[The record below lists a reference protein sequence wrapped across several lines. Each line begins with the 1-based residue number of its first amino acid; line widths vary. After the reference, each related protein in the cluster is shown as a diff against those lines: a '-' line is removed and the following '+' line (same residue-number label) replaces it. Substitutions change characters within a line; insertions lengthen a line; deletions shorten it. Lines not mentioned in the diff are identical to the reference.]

1 MLGTKWPSIT
11 STWIEPG
18 AAALD
23 GAAISLAEPREVGGQ
38 DRRREDHDA
47 GLLTS
52 RLSAARELT
61 RWPAGGLCRSTIPG
75 ATPG

>member
-1 MLGTKWPSIT
+1 MFGTKYPVHHVDVDHAGPAT
-11 STWIEPG
+11 
-18 AAALD
+18 LD
-23 GAAISLAEPREVGGQ
+23 RAELLAQAGEVSGQ
-38 DRRREDHDA
+38 DRGREDHEA

-61 RWPAGGLCRSTIPG
+61 RWPAGGLWRSTIPG

>member
-1 MLGTKWPSIT
+1 MAVHHVDVD
-11 STWIEPG
+11 EPR

-23 GAAISLAEPREVGGQ
+23 GLDLLAEPREIGGQ